1 MKGFTSANNDLMQGK
16 SFAETGDI
24 RNYLKDGAFVGF
36 GGVDK
41 NAVTDSLSN
50 MLIANAIN
58 ELYRTQASPRST
70 SLCCRLMLLRKSSSW
85 AAAAVV
91 MEMALVAALKRLYI
105 AVMVKLGTFT
115 IGDFDQQ

>member
-1 MKGFTSANNDLMQGK
+1 MQGK

-24 RNYLKDGAFVGF
+24 RNYLKDGAFVDF
-36 GGVDK
+36 KGVDK

-70 SLCCRLMLLRKSSSW
+70 DFCCKLTRLRKYSSW
-85 AAAAVV
+85 VAAAAV
-91 MEMALVAALKRLYI
+91 MGMALEAALKRLSI
-105 AVMVKLGTFT
+105 AGMAKLGISTT
-115 IGDFDQQ
+115 GE

>member
-1 MKGFTSANNDLMQGK
+1 MCLVVPLELARTRGLTIHDSKDDTFEKSADLGAILGRIVVDSMKGFTSANNDLMQGK

-36 GGVDK
+36 TGVDK

-58 ELYRTQASPRST
+58 ELYRTQASP
-70 SLCCRLMLLRKSSSW
+70 
-85 AAAAVV
+85 
-91 MEMALVAALKRLYI
+91 
-105 AVMVKLGTFT
+105 
-115 IGDFDQQ
+115 